1 MIGMQLE
8 KVKKAMALSTSNTLD
23 EFLNELLDLYLK
35 QHSNNI
41 STPKEETSTI
51 YVMKW
56 GSQKEKTAKGNSKDK
71 KEILIAT
78 GSDFAKEHTN
88 SLSKSY
94 IDLREKLLKNG
105 IIDTSDA
112 ENYKFAQEYL
122 FPSFSTAASVI
133 RGIQLN
139 GIKSLKQQ

>member
-1 MIGMQLE
+1 MQLE

-23 EFLNELLDLYLK
+23 EFLNELCDLYLK
-35 QHSNNI
+35 QHSNNT

-51 YVMKW
+51 YVLKW
-56 GSQKEKTAKGNSKDK
+56 GSQKEKTAKGNSKDN
-71 KEILIAT
+71 LIVSS
-78 GSDFAKEHTN
+78 SDFAKEHTN

-94 IDLREKLLKNG
+94 IDLRQKLLKNG